1 MDGCGTGN
9 GEAYPIRKQM
19 YQSSNKRIIKNTL
32 LLYVRMLFLVLIS
45 LYTSRIVLQTLGI
58 EDYGINNVVAGI
70 ISFLGFLT
78 GSLSGASSRFITFSL
93 GKGDLIHLK
102 KTFGNIIAIH
112 LLFAVVILILGE
124 TIGLWFVSTQL
135 NIPPEREVAAF
146 WVYQFSIL
154 TAIGSIVSMPYNAV
168 IIAHEK
174 MSAFAYLTIGDAIL
188 KLGAVFL
195 LIYLPYD
202 KLILYALFIL
212 CIQLFDFIVY
222 ITYCRRKFE
231 EIKSPGIKIDKPLF
245 KEIFY
250 YTGWTMNGNLAVF
263 GYTQGLNILLN
274 IFFNPA
280 INAARGIAVQVQN
293 IVNNF
298 SINFQTAVNPQLTKS
313 YAQEDYPR
321 MHQLL
326 ISSSKFS
333 VFLMFLICLPLSLEI
348 DMVLKWWLG
357 SYPAHSNSF
366 LRLILI
372 TSILFC
378 LANPIITSAHA
389 TGRIKRFQ
397 IIEGSMLLMI
407 VPLSYVL
414 LKYFNVPPESVFIVH
429 ILIELC
435 TQYARIKIVLPM
447 IEMKT
452 NIYTKEV
459 ILPIGKVCISGAI
472 IPVCLFLYLPQNTL
486 MFFIIGIVCILS
498 VTSCIYVFG
507 CTERERNVITS
518 KLRTTLKR

>member
-1 MDGCGTGN
+1 MHTFFCLFEMDGCGTGN

-222 ITYCRRKFE
+222 IT
-231 EIKSPGIKIDKPLF
+231 
-245 KEIFY
+245 
-250 YTGWTMNGNLAVF
+250 
-263 GYTQGLNILLN
+263 
-274 IFFNPA
+274 
-280 INAARGIAVQVQN
+280 
-293 IVNNF
+293 
-298 SINFQTAVNPQLTKS
+298 
-313 YAQEDYPR
+313 
-321 MHQLL
+321 
-326 ISSSKFS
+326 
-333 VFLMFLICLPLSLEI
+333 
-348 DMVLKWWLG
+348 
-357 SYPAHSNSF
+357 
-366 LRLILI
+366 
-372 TSILFC
+372 
-378 LANPIITSAHA
+378 
-389 TGRIKRFQ
+389 
-397 IIEGSMLLMI
+397 
-407 VPLSYVL
+407 
-414 LKYFNVPPESVFIVH
+414 
-429 ILIELC
+429 
-435 TQYARIKIVLPM
+435 
-447 IEMKT
+447 
-452 NIYTKEV
+452 
-459 ILPIGKVCISGAI
+459 
-472 IPVCLFLYLPQNTL
+472 
-486 MFFIIGIVCILS
+486 
-498 VTSCIYVFG
+498 
-507 CTERERNVITS
+507 
-518 KLRTTLKR
+518 

>member
-1 MDGCGTGN
+1 
-9 GEAYPIRKQM
+9 
-19 YQSSNKRIIKNTL
+19 
-32 LLYVRMLFLVLIS
+32 
-45 LYTSRIVLQTLGI
+45 
-58 EDYGINNVVAGI
+58 
-70 ISFLGFLT
+70 
-78 GSLSGASSRFITFSL
+78 
-93 GKGDLIHLK
+93 
-102 KTFGNIIAIH
+102 
-112 LLFAVVILILGE
+112 
-124 TIGLWFVSTQL
+124 
-135 NIPPEREVAAF
+135 
-146 WVYQFSIL
+146 
-154 TAIGSIVSMPYNAV
+154 
-168 IIAHEK
+168 
-174 MSAFAYLTIGDAIL
+174 
-188 KLGAVFL
+188 
-195 LIYLPYD
+195 
-202 KLILYALFIL
+202 
-212 CIQLFDFIVY
+212 
-222 ITYCRRKFE
+222 
-231 EIKSPGIKIDKPLF
+231 
-245 KEIFY
+245 
-250 YTGWTMNGNLAVF
+250 MNGNLAVF

-378 LANPIITSAHA
+378 LANPIITSVHA

-452 NIYTKEV
+452 NTYTKEV

-472 IPVCLFLYLPQNTL
+472 IPVCLFLYLPQNALT
-486 MFFIIGIVCILS
+486 FFIIGIVCILS

-507 CTERERNVITS
+507 CTERERNIITS